1 METDF
6 LLDKFDLAKLTEL
19 QLSSNQ
25 RLELLKQHE
34 YTEGICHKLKT
45 NLSTGL
51 TTTSTDLEARRLKFG
66 TNQVREQPA
75 RSFLY
80 LVWLALH
87 DNLLIVLLVC
97 ASISISLSFPN
108 FVHKFSEFSEDVI
121 NIDECVTEVGQ
132 CWHLISFD
140 AYKRYFSIS
149 SSKKIGNCLQ
159 INLSRQR
166 PRTRSRRVVKAWVNW
181 RGSVSVHR

>member
-97 ASISISLSFPN
+97 ASISISLSVFFEP
-108 FVHKFSEFSEDVI
+108 DT
-121 NIDECVTEVGQ
+121 CV
-132 CWHLISFD
+132 CI
-140 AYKRYFSIS
+140 KN
-149 SSKKIGNCLQ
+149 K
-159 INLSRQR
+159 NLTGSRNTTANLETIR
-166 PRTRSRRVVKAWVNW
+166 KLTL
-181 RGSVSVHR
+181 